1 MPDYI
6 GRKLIMISFK
16 NFLKESQWMYHGS
29 VEPNLNTIQANK
41 TDYGTIDSRIG
52 AHFAA
57 DPEISRK
64 FAKGLY
70 KKTNSAGNSNGA
82 VYKTKSL
89 KRSELHVI
97 PQKTDKWS
105 GQKESD
111 QHAVAAHVLSTVLSH
126 PKHKEM
132 FKTWV
137 TKFHHVN
144 DKTAD
149 EIHDHLSKGKAPVD
163 KEKFGMAAHEGNS
176 FKSYFKSF
184 DSEDM
189 YEPEKGFS
197 EKLISHYH
205 DIMKAKGKKGLVYQN
220 TAPKEKE
227 GVRSTKNY
235 IVFEPEN
242 LKIEK
247 HEEMK

>member
-1 MPDYI
+1 
-6 GRKLIMISFK
+6 MISFK

-70 KKTNSAGNSNGA
+70 NRKNSQGSSNGV

-89 KRSELHVI
+89 KRSELQVI
-97 PQKTDKWS
+97 RQKRYKH
-105 GQKESD
+105 GGLESD
-111 QHAVAAHVLSTVLSH
+111 QGAIGSHVVSTVLGH

-132 FKTWV
+132 FISWV
-137 TKFHHVN
+137 KNARRVD
-144 DKTAD
+144 DKTAE
-149 EIHDHLSKGKAPVD
+149 EIHDHLSRGKAPAD
-163 KEKFGMAAHEGNS
+163 KEKFGVAAHKGNS
-176 FKSYFKSF
+176 FKSYISNF
-184 DSEDM
+184 DSGLHM
-189 YEPEKGFS
+189 EPEKGFR
-197 EKLISHYH
+197 EKVISHYH

-220 TAPKEKE
+220 TAPMEKE